1 MISKHRASMYMGNLF
16 NLIVNRAQ
24 MRQTEHKGLPIDPD
38 TPTQENKKHT
48 AKVHLLM
55 VNKCQQ

>member
-1 MISKHRASMYMGNLF
+1 MYMGNLF
-16 NLIVNRAQ
+16 NLMVNRAQ